1 MRRIIAGVLVCI
13 IAALPGTAKP
23 SERFSEAWYHA
34 VYVGVP
40 VLIENDHGGYMGGL
54 MVDCTFYSA
63 VIKKRIV
70 IGAGG
75 SFIMGGLFDGP
86 LDGFLGKTVLLIAA
100 GITVSSQYYVKSFG
114 RGPFVG
120 MDCGVRWIR
129 SDDAA
134 GGTKK
139 YTWGINS
146 FGLQCGYAL
155 PVDKGKT
162 SVLFF
167 FNVQALYQDDEWSY
181 LMGPMIGML
190 W

>member
-1 MRRIIAGVLVCI
+1 MRSIIAGVLVYMF
-13 IAALPGTAKP
+13 ASLPGTAKP
-23 SERFSEAWYHA
+23 SERILEAWYHA
-34 VYVGVP
+34 VNVGVP
-40 VLIENDHGGYMGGL
+40 VLIENENGGYTGGL
-54 MVDCTFYSA
+54 MVDCTFYTE

-70 IGAGG
+70 LGAGG
-75 SFIMGGLFDGP
+75 SFIMGGLYDGP
-86 LDGFLGKTVLLIAA
+86 LDRFLGKTILLMAA
-100 GITVSSQYYVKSFG
+100 GITVSSQFYIKSFG
-114 RGPFVG
+114 RGPFIG

-146 FGLQCGYAL
+146 IGLQCGYAL

-162 SVLFF
+162 SVLFS
-167 FNVQALYQDDEWSY
+167 FNVQALYQDDAWFY